1 VILWN
6 WLRSWLQKHKCLR
19 TPENLAIALGL
30 SPSLYTK
37 RPGKNHVHL
46 CSGKQTYGH
55 SVLIM
60 DPEVSFEPTSDLLGR
75 YLLSLWKWAHQIQ
88 WICQFWEYHI
98 TKLQPVPATV
108 YEYSRWHRDFVRNT
122 PVCSCKD
129 PELVFYSA
137 SAPAELQSHE
147 LENRHRVK
155 QENFPFV
162 SPKTPICLSSFLIA
176 TVSQS
181 GSRSYSPLCSWSY
194 TQLQLLQPFPEIS
207 PVDIEPWQE
216 TLQLI
221 LHKYEGLS
229 DSTTTTIT

>member
-1 VILWN
+1 MILWN

-37 RPGKNHVHL
+37 RPGKDHVHL

-88 WICQFWEYHI
+88 WICRFWEYHI

-162 SPKTPICLSSFLIA
+162 SPKILKGPYMLIQFPHSHSQPVWQQELFSSVLLVLHSASTPPAISRDQSSWHRALA
-176 TVSQS
+176 
-181 GSRSYSPLCSWSY
+181 G
-194 TQLQLLQPFPEIS
+194 
-207 PVDIEPWQE
+207 DI
-216 TLQLI
+216 
-221 LHKYEGLS
+221 
-229 DSTTTTIT
+229 TTDPT

>member
-1 VILWN
+1 MILWN

-37 RPGKNHVHL
+37 RPGKDHVHL

-55 SVLIM
+55 SVLTM

-162 SPKTPICLSSFLIA
+162 SPKILKGPYMLIQFPHSHSQPVWQQELFSSVLLVLHSASTPPAISRD
-176 TVSQS
+176 QS
-181 GSRSYSPLCSWSY
+181 GWPRALAG
-194 TQLQLLQPFPEIS
+194 
-207 PVDIEPWQE
+207 DI
-216 TLQLI
+216 
-221 LHKYEGLS
+221 
-229 DSTTTTIT
+229 TTDPT